1 MRLKKATSYTG
12 KHSSMCWG
20 WAIRY
25 PSVFCRSLNL
35 IFSGFS
41 SLIYLKI
48 VALFPFSFQW
58 WILYFDVVCCL
69 YFDGICM
76 SGLTMFSTQISSAWF
91 FQNLSIRP
99 ANGIYSQF
107 GSENFTDELGE
118 TSRRPGWSYVVGLSD
133 EDTCFYIKMR
143 KTSFSRLWKYKS
155 WIES

>member
-1 MRLKKATSYTG
+1 MMCSKLREYYLSLKSPLTFVDQAVDMHSISQPTSTLYLISLTKTFEDIGNVDKLWDWKRRLYTG

-69 YFDGICM
+69 YFDGICV
-76 SGLTMFSTQISSAWF
+76 SGLTVFSTQIS
-91 FQNLSIRP
+91 I
-99 ANGIYSQF
+99 
-107 GSENFTDELGE
+107 
-118 TSRRPGWSYVVGLSD
+118 
-133 EDTCFYIKMR
+133 
-143 KTSFSRLWKYKS
+143 
-155 WIES
+155 